1 MTRVRLA
8 VGGVALAVLLAVGAA
23 VGLRGSGGPTQT
35 TTTTTERAAVT
46 SPYDFTEAAPDV
58 DLSVVPEAK
67 FASLTLQTA
76 TGVKSYLI
84 AVDNPAFPPLARAV
98 AGASKSTEE
107 VGGGAKGA
115 GASDAGATGD
125 EATRGEA
132 SGATLTFVMPD
143 RTTVTF
149 ALDLEH
155 GLLRRKGVTLKPAG
169 DLAALVDA
177 AVR

>member
-1 MTRVRLA
+1 MTRVRLT
-8 VGGVALAVLLAVGAA
+8 VGVMALAVLLAVGAA

-35 TTTTTERAAVT
+35 TTTTGRAVVT

-58 DLSVVPEAK
+58 DLSVLPEAK

-84 AVDNPAFPPLARAV
+84 AATNPAFPPLARAV
-98 AGASKSTEE
+98 ASASKSTEDT
-107 VGGGAKGA
+107 VNGGTA
-115 GASDAGATGD
+115 
-125 EATRGEA
+125 GEA

-155 GLLRRKGVTLKPAG
+155 GSLRRQGVTLKPAG
-169 DLAALVDA
+169 DLAALVNA